1 MHLPPHPDP
10 DGTISHSTRP
20 ASGQVAG
27 YPQPTPQTVEGAN
40 VGLRPREPING
51 VLLLNKPVGIS
62 SNAALQKAKWLL
74 NAKKAGHT
82 GTLDPFADGLLPLCF
97 GEATKFSAY
106 LLDADKTYRAVMQL
120 GVVTTTGDPEGEVMA
135 TRSVAVSRGKF
146 DAVLPRFSGEIEQ
159 IPPMHSALKHQGRP
173 LYEYARAGI
182 EIDRPPR
189 RVTIHRLEM
198 LEWSPPRVVIEVQC
212 SAGTYIRTLAQ
223 DIGAALGCGAHLT
236 ALTRLASG
244 GFSLADACTPSELDA
259 LPPMERPARLLP
271 VDSLVAHLPAVS
283 LDQDGITALCQG
295 RHPELR
301 GAPAGLLRVY
311 DMSRRFVGLAR
322 SDTCHLVPQRLVATN
337 VAAPTA

>member
-1 MHLPPHPDP
+1 LK
-10 DGTISHSTRP
+10 P
-20 ASGQVAG
+20 AR
-27 YPQPTPQTVEGAN
+27 QP
-40 VGLRPREPING
+40 LDG
-51 VLLLNKPVGIS
+51 VLLLNKPVGIT

-106 LLDADKTYRAVMQL
+106 LLDADKRYRAVMQL
-120 GVVTTTGDPEGEVMA
+120 GVTTSTGDPEGEVLTTCDVN
-135 TRSVAVSRGKF
+135 TRCP
-146 DAVLPRFSGEIEQ
+146 DITAVLPRFMGEIEQ

-189 RVTIHRLEM
+189 KVTIRALDMIEC
-198 LEWSPPRVVIEVQC
+198 EPPRVVLDVQS

-244 GFSLADACTPSELDA
+244 GFSLDQAHTLADLESLAADQRPDWL
-259 LPPMERPARLLP
+259 LPP
-271 VDSLVAHLPAVS
+271 DCLVAHLPAVQ
-283 LDQDGITALCQG
+283 LDEAAAAALCQG
-295 RHPELR
+295 RCVAHP
-301 GAPAGLLRVY
+301 AAHSGLTRLY
-311 DMSRRFVGLAR
+311 TLSDRFLGLA
-322 SDTCHLVPQRLVATN
+322 HGKAGQFVPQRLIATQQ
-337 VAAPTA
+337 A